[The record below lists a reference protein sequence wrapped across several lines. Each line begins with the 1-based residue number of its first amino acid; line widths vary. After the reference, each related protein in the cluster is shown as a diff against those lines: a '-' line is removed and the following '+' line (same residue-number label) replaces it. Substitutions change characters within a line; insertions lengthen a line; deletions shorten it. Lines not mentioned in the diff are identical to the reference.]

1 MAHKGK
7 GDQNFEIN
15 NFLRF
20 EPIISFNS
28 TNQIEELVNNTNKK
42 LQEIRKKIVIQNKDE
57 IIFIKSRPLV
67 KITAESE

>member
-1 MAHKGK
+1 MAYEGK

-28 TNQIEELVNNTNKK
+28 TNQIEELANNTNKK
-42 LQEIRKKIVIQNKDE
+42 LQEIK
-57 IIFIKSRPLV
+57 
-67 KITAESE
+67 

>member
-42 LQEIRKKIVIQNKDE
+42 LQEIRKKIIIQNKDE

>member
-28 TNQIEELVNNTNKK
+28 TNQIEELANNTNKK
-42 LQEIRKKIVIQNKDE
+42 LQKIR
-57 IIFIKSRPLV
+57 
-67 KITAESE
+67 